1 MAEAKHNA
9 GEDYPIMIV
18 SLKMPDMN
26 GIEIAGTIRAKVG
39 EDPPIIH
46 ISAYDW
52 VEMEY
57 AANVAGINGFLIKLM
72 FKSTNYEKIN
82 EYEHFTE
89 KS

>member
-1 MAEAKHNA
+1 MLVSMGVAVDTADNGHTAIEMAEAKHNA

-39 EDPPIIH
+39 EDSPIIL

-52 VEMEY
+52 VEMED
-57 AANVAGINGFLIKLM
+57 AAKAARNKWF
-72 FKSTNYEKIN
+72 
-82 EYEHFTE
+82 H
-89 KS
+89 